1 MVGTSILSVNC
12 FQNATVS
19 PALPKQVLL
28 SIAKSSEMNMK
39 KKKVLY
45 NFLTSKQR
53 HSQMKKME
61 KIPAIWNGRTIWNQS
76 KG

>member
-1 MVGTSILSVNC
+1 MLLIMHYSVMMNGM
-12 FQNATVS
+12 
-19 PALPKQVLL
+19 
-28 SIAKSSEMNMK
+28 MNMK

-61 KIPAIWNGRTIWNQS
+61 KIPAIWNGRPIWNQS